1 MNVIHG
7 KHVMQF
13 NELLIPKVIEFKKT
27 ISKDSDV
34 MKEWINLLESW
45 REISRIISIAHIK
58 MNKNM

>member
-34 MKEWINLLESW
+34 MKE
-45 REISRIISIAHIK
+45 
-58 MNKNM
+58 